1 MNKNNN
7 ILYPFSTQ
15 LMFAKVME
23 DRELCRDMLRIIF
36 PDRKVKDIIVHK
48 REVSVSEATV
58 ITGME
63 SKSIRLDVL
72 FEDERGWYD
81 IEMHVENRE
90 NLPKRSRY
98 YGAALDVNKLK
109 KGRDYNE
116 LKPSYIIF
124 ICMYDEMKI
133 DEPVYSFRMFDEKYG
148 IPLNDERY
156 TVILNAS
163 CSTGKVPERFRPL
176 FEYLKTGEVAG
187 EDDFIEKIDAR
198 VREFQD
204 DEEIKHM
211 MSVEDEMRHFYENKY
226 EKKYERDLKEG
237 LEKGLE
243 QAQKQSLE
251 QGLEQGRTE
260 GEASGRA
267 EREIEIARGLKDRGV
282 SIEIIAETSG
292 LSAEE
297 IDKL

>member
-48 REVSVSEATV
+48 RETSVSEATV

-81 IEMHVENRE
+81 IEMQVENRE

-98 YGAALDVNKLK
+98 YGSAIDVNKLK

-116 LKPSYIIF
+116 LKPTYIIF

-163 CSTGKVPERFRPL
+163 CSTGKVPERFRAL
-176 FEYLKTGEVAG
+176 FEYLKTGEVAV

-211 MSVEDEMRHFYENKY
+211 MSVEDEMRLV
-226 EKKYERDLKEG
+226 YERKLERELKEG

-243 QAQKQSLE
+243 QAKK
-251 QGLEQGRTE
+251 QGLEQGLKQGLE
-260 GEASGRA
+260 QGIELKAQEMARA
-267 EREIEIARGLKDRGV
+267 LKDKGI

-292 LSAEE
+292 LSREE

>member
-23 DRELCRDMLRIIF
+23 DRELCRDMLGIIF

-81 IEMHVENRE
+81 IEMQVENRE

-98 YGAALDVNKLK
+98 YGAAIDVNKLK

-116 LKPSYIIF
+116 LMPSYIIF

-163 CSTGKVPERFRPL
+163 CSTGKVPERFRAL

-211 MSVEDEMRHFYENKY
+211 MSVEDEMRLFYEKKY
-226 EKKYERDLKEG
+226 EKKYE
-237 LEKGLE
+237 EKMERELNE
-243 QAQKQSLE
+243 RLE
-251 QGLEQGRTE
+251 QGIKQRLELKAQET
-260 GEASGRA
+260 ARA
-267 EREIEIARGLKDRGV
+267 MKVGNEPVEKIVKY
-282 SIEIIAETSG
+282 TG
-292 LSAEE
+292 LSVEE

>member
-48 REVSVSEATV
+48 RETSVSEATV

-81 IEMHVENRE
+81 IEMQVENRE

-98 YGAALDVNKLK
+98 YGAAIDVNKLK

-116 LKPSYIIF
+116 LMPSYIIF

-163 CSTGKVPERFRPL
+163 CSTGKVPERFRAL

-211 MSVEDEMRHFYENKY
+211 MSVEDEMRLV
-226 EKKYERDLKEG
+226 YERKLERELKEG

-243 QAQKQSLE
+243 QAKKQGLE
-251 QGLEQGRTE
+251 QGLEQGIE
-260 GEASGRA
+260 LKAQEMARA
-267 EREIEIARGLKDRGV
+267 LKDRGI

-292 LSAEE
+292 LSREE

>member
-23 DRELCRDMLRIIF
+23 DRELCRDMLGIIF

-81 IEMHVENRE
+81 IEMQVENRE

-98 YGAALDVNKLK
+98 YGAAIDVNKLK

-116 LKPSYIIF
+116 LMPSYIIF

-163 CSTGKVPERFRPL
+163 CSTGKVPERFRAL
-176 FEYLKTGEVAG
+176 FKYLKTGEVAG

-211 MSVEDEMRHFYENKY
+211 MSVEDEMRLV
-226 EKKYERDLKEG
+226 YERKLERELKEG

-243 QAQKQSLE
+243 QAKK
-251 QGLEQGRTE
+251 QGLEQGLKQGLE
-260 GEASGRA
+260 QGMELKAQVLARA
-267 EREIEIARGLKDRGV
+267 LQDIGISL
-282 SIEIIAETSG
+282 EIIAESSG
-292 LSAEE
+292 LSREE

>member
-23 DRELCRDMLRIIF
+23 DRELCRDMLGIIF

-81 IEMHVENRE
+81 IEMQVENRE

-98 YGAALDVNKLK
+98 YGSAIDVNKLK

-116 LKPSYIIF
+116 LKPTYIIF

-163 CSTGKVPERFRPL
+163 CSTGKVPERFRAL

-204 DEEIKHM
+204 DEEIKRM
-211 MSVEDEMRHFYENKY
+211 MSVEDEMRLVYEKKY
-226 EKKYERDLKEG
+226 EKKYEKGIKE
-237 LEKGLE
+237 
-243 QAQKQSLE
+243 AQK
-251 QGLEQGRTE
+251 QGLEQGLS
-260 GEASGRA
+260 AGR
-267 EREIEIARGLKDRGV
+267 REIAKVMRNDGEPVEK
-282 SIEIIAETSG
+282 IIKYTG
-292 LSAEE
+292 LSREE

>member
-23 DRELCRDMLRIIF
+23 DRELCRDMLGIIF

-81 IEMHVENRE
+81 IEMQVENRE

-98 YGAALDVNKLK
+98 YGAAIDVNKLK

-116 LKPSYIIF
+116 LMPSYIIF

-163 CSTGKVPERFRPL
+163 CSTGKVPERFRAL

-211 MSVEDEMRHFYENKY
+211 MSVEDEMRLV
-226 EKKYERDLKEG
+226 YERKLERELKEG

-243 QAQKQSLE
+243 QAKK
-251 QGLEQGRTE
+251 QGLEQGLKQGLE
-260 GEASGRA
+260 QGIELKAQEMARA
-267 EREIEIARGLKDRGV
+267 LKDRGI

-292 LSAEE
+292 LSREE

>member
-1 MNKNNN
+1 
-7 ILYPFSTQ
+7 
-15 LMFAKVME
+15 
-23 DRELCRDMLRIIF
+23 
-36 PDRKVKDIIVHK
+36 
-48 REVSVSEATV
+48 
-58 ITGME
+58 ME

-81 IEMHVENRE
+81 IEMQVENRE

-98 YGAALDVNKLK
+98 YGATLDVNKLK
-109 KGRDYNE
+109 KGRDCNE

-163 CSTGKVPERFRPL
+163 CSTGKVPERFRSL

-211 MSVEDEMRHFYENKY
+211 MSVEDEMRLFYENKY

-237 LEKGLE
+237 LEKGLK

-267 EREIEIARGLKDRGV
+267 EREIEIAMALKDRGV

>member
-1 MNKNNN
+1 
-7 ILYPFSTQ
+7 
-15 LMFAKVME
+15 MFAKVME
-23 DRELCRDMLRIIF
+23 DKELCRDMPGIIF

-63 SKSIRLDVL
+63 SKSVRLDVL
-72 FEDERGWYD
+72 FEDNRGWYD
-81 IEMHVENRE
+81 IELQVENQE

-116 LKPSYIIF
+116 LMPSYIIF

-133 DEPVYSFRMFDEKYG
+133 DEPVYSFRMFDEKYC

-156 TVILNAS
+156 TIILNAS
-163 CSTGKVPERFRPL
+163 CSMGKVPERFRPL
-176 FEYLKTGEVAG
+176 FKYLNKGEVAE
-187 EDDFIEKIDAR
+187 EDNFIEKIDAR

-211 MSVEDEMRHFYENKY
+211 MSVEDEMRLMY
-226 EKKYERDLKEG
+226 EKKYEKGIKEA
-237 LEKGLE
+237 K
-243 QAQKQSLE
+243 KQGLE
-251 QGLEQGRTE
+251 QGLEQGIE
-260 GEASGRA
+260 LKAQEMARA
-267 EREIEIARGLKDRGV
+267 LKDRGI

-292 LSAEE
+292 LSREE

>member
-1 MNKNNN
+1 
-7 ILYPFSTQ
+7 
-15 LMFAKVME
+15 
-23 DRELCRDMLRIIF
+23 
-36 PDRKVKDIIVHK
+36 
-48 REVSVSEATV
+48 
-58 ITGME
+58 ME

-72 FEDERGWYD
+72 FEDDGGWYD
-81 IEMHVENRE
+81 IEMQVENRE

-109 KGRDYNE
+109 KGRDCNE

-211 MSVEDEMRHFYENKY
+211 MSVEDEMRLFYENKY

-251 QGLEQGRTE
+251 QGRTE

-267 EREIEIARGLKDRGV
+267 EREIEIAMALKDRGV

>member
-48 REVSVSEATV
+48 RETSVSEATV

-81 IEMHVENRE
+81 IEMQVENRE

-98 YGAALDVNKLK
+98 YGSAIDVNKLK

-116 LKPSYIIF
+116 LKPTYIIF

-163 CSTGKVPERFRPL
+163 CSTGKVPERFRAL

-204 DEEIKHM
+204 DEEIKRM
-211 MSVEDEMRHFYENKY
+211 MSVEDEMRLVYEKKY
-226 EKKYERDLKEG
+226 EKKYEKGIKEA
-237 LEKGLE
+237 K
-243 QAQKQSLE
+243 K
-251 QGLEQGRTE
+251 QGLEQGLS
-260 GEASGRA
+260 AGR
-267 EREIEIARGLKDRGV
+267 REIAKVMRNDGEPVEK
-282 SIEIIAETSG
+282 IIKYTG
-292 LSAEE
+292 LSREE

>member
-1 MNKNNN
+1 M
-7 ILYPFSTQ
+7 Q
-15 LMFAKVME
+15 
-23 DRELCRDMLRIIF
+23 
-36 PDRKVKDIIVHK
+36 
-48 REVSVSEATV
+48 
-58 ITGME
+58 
-63 SKSIRLDVL
+63 
-72 FEDERGWYD
+72 
-81 IEMHVENRE
+81 VENRE

-163 CSTGKVPERFRPL
+163 CSTGKVPERFRAL

-211 MSVEDEMRHFYENKY
+211 MSVEDEMRLV
-226 EKKYERDLKEG
+226 YERKLERELKKG

-243 QAQKQSLE
+243 QAKKQGLE
-251 QGLEQGRTE
+251 QGLEQGLKQGLE
-260 GEASGRA
+260 QGIELKAQEMARA
-267 EREIEIARGLKDRGV
+267 LKDRGI

-292 LSAEE
+292 LSREE

>member
-1 MNKNNN
+1 MKNS
-7 ILYPFSTQ
+7 ILYPFSKQ

-23 DRELCRDMLRIIF
+23 DKELCRDMLGLIF

-48 REVSVSEATV
+48 RETSVSEATV

-72 FEDERGWYD
+72 FEDDGGWYD
-81 IEMHVENRE
+81 IEMQVENRE

-98 YGAALDVNKLK
+98 YGAAIDVNKLK

-116 LKPSYIIF
+116 LMPSYIIF
-124 ICMYDEMKI
+124 ICLYDEMKI

-163 CSTGKVPERFRPL
+163 CSTGKVPERFRAL

-187 EDDFIEKIDAR
+187 EDSFIEKIDAR

-204 DEEIKHM
+204 DEEIKRM
-211 MSVEDEMRHFYENKY
+211 MSVEDEMRLMY
-226 EKKYERDLKEG
+226 EKKMERELNER
-237 LEKGLE
+237 LEK
-243 QAQKQSLE
+243 AQKQSLE
-251 QGLEQGRTE
+251 QGRSE

-267 EREIEIARGLKDRGV
+267 KREIEMAKAMKEDNKPV
-282 SIEIIAETSG
+282 DEISKYTG
-292 LSAEE
+292 LSREE
-297 IDKL
+297 INKL

>member
-48 REVSVSEATV
+48 RETSVSEATV

-81 IEMHVENRE
+81 IEMQVENRE

-98 YGAALDVNKLK
+98 YGSAIDVNKLK

-116 LKPSYIIF
+116 LKPTYIIF

-163 CSTGKVPERFRPL
+163 CSTGKVPERFRAL

-211 MSVEDEMRHFYENKY
+211 MSVEDEMRLV
-226 EKKYERDLKEG
+226 YERKLERELKEG
-237 LEKGLE
+237 LEKGLD
-243 QAQKQSLE
+243 QAKK
-251 QGLEQGRTE
+251 QGLEQGLS
-260 GEASGRA
+260 AGR
-267 EREIEIARGLKDRGV
+267 REIAKVMRNDGEPVEK
-282 SIEIIAETSG
+282 IIKYTG
-292 LSAEE
+292 LSREE

>member
-1 MNKNNN
+1 MNNT
-7 ILYPFSTQ
+7 ILYPFSKQ

-23 DRELCRDMLRIIF
+23 DKELCRDMLGIIF

-48 REVSVSEATV
+48 REISVSEATV

-72 FEDERGWYD
+72 FEDDGGWYD
-81 IEMHVENRE
+81 IEMQVENRE

-98 YGAALDVNKLK
+98 YGAAIDVNKLK
-109 KGRDYNE
+109 KGRNYNE
-116 LKPSYIIF
+116 LMPSYIIF
-124 ICMYDEMKI
+124 ICLYDEMKI
-133 DEPVYSFRMFDEKYG
+133 DEPVYSFRMFDEKYC

-156 TVILNAS
+156 TIILNAS
-163 CSTGKVPERFRPL
+163 CSMGKVPERLRPL
-176 FEYLKTGEVAG
+176 FKYLNKGEVAE
-187 EDDFIEKIDAR
+187 EDNFIEKIDAR

-211 MSVEDEMRHFYENKY
+211 MSVEDEMRLAY
-226 EKKYERDLKEG
+226 EKKYEKKEDEMR
-237 LEKGLE
+237 LMYEEK
-243 QAQKQSLE
+243 LE
-251 QGLEQGRTE
+251 QGRKQILEQGREQGRTE

-267 EREIEIARGLKDRGV
+267 AEKLEMARALKDRGV

-292 LSAEE
+292 LSTEE

>member
-1 MNKNNN
+1 MNKNNK

-23 DRELCRDMLRIIF
+23 DKELCRDMLGIIF
-36 PDRKVKDIIVHK
+36 PDRKVKDIIIHK
-48 REVSVSEATV
+48 REISVSEATV

-72 FEDERGWYD
+72 FEDDGGWYD
-81 IEMHVENRE
+81 IEMQVENRE

-98 YGAALDVNKLK
+98 YGAAIDVNKLK

-116 LKPSYIIF
+116 LMPSYIIF

-156 TVILNAS
+156 TIILNAS
-163 CSTGKVPERFRPL
+163 CSAGKVPERFRAL
-176 FEYLKTGEVAG
+176 FKYLNKGEVAG

-204 DEEIKHM
+204 DEEIKRM
-211 MSVEDEMRHFYENKY
+211 MSVEDEMRLAY
-226 EKKYERDLKEG
+226 EKKYEK
-237 LEKGLE
+237 K
-243 QAQKQSLE
+243 
-251 QGLEQGRTE
+251 LEQGRKQILE
-260 GEASGRA
+260 QGIEQGIELKAQEMARA
-267 EREIEIARGLKDRGV
+267 LKDRGV

-292 LSAEE
+292 LSREE

>member
-48 REVSVSEATV
+48 RETSVSEATV

-81 IEMHVENRE
+81 IEMQVENRE

-98 YGAALDVNKLK
+98 YGAAIDVNKLK

-116 LKPSYIIF
+116 LMPSYIIF

-163 CSTGKVPERFRPL
+163 CSTGKVPERFRAL

-211 MSVEDEMRHFYENKY
+211 MSVEDEMRLV
-226 EKKYERDLKEG
+226 YERKLERELKEG

-243 QAQKQSLE
+243 QAKK
-251 QGLEQGRTE
+251 QGLEQGLKQGLE
-260 GEASGRA
+260 QGIELKAQEMARA
-267 EREIEIARGLKDRGV
+267 LKDRGI

-292 LSAEE
+292 LSREE

>member
-48 REVSVSEATV
+48 RETSVSEATV

-81 IEMHVENRE
+81 IEMQVENRE

-98 YGAALDVNKLK
+98 YGSAIDVNKLK

-116 LKPSYIIF
+116 LKPTYIIF

-163 CSTGKVPERFRPL
+163 CSTGKVPERFRAL

-204 DEEIKHM
+204 DEEIKRM
-211 MSVEDEMRHFYENKY
+211 MSVEDEMRLVYEKKY
-226 EKKYERDLKEG
+226 EKKYEKGIKE
-237 LEKGLE
+237 
-243 QAQKQSLE
+243 AQK
-251 QGLEQGRTE
+251 QGLEQGLS
-260 GEASGRA
+260 AGR
-267 EREIEIARGLKDRGV
+267 REIAKVMRNDGEPVEK
-282 SIEIIAETSG
+282 IIKYTG
-292 LSAEE
+292 LSREE

>member
-23 DRELCRDMLRIIF
+23 DRELCRDMLGIIF

-81 IEMHVENRE
+81 IEMQVENRE

-98 YGAALDVNKLK
+98 YGAAIDVNKLK

-116 LKPSYIIF
+116 LMPSYIIF

-211 MSVEDEMRHFYENKY
+211 MSVEDEMRLV
-226 EKKYERDLKEG
+226 YERKLERELKEG

-243 QAQKQSLE
+243 QAKKQGLE
-251 QGLEQGRTE
+251 QGLEQGLKQGLE
-260 GEASGRA
+260 QGIELKAQEMARA
-267 EREIEIARGLKDRGV
+267 LKDRGI

-292 LSAEE
+292 LSREE

>member
-1 MNKNNN
+1 
-7 ILYPFSTQ
+7 
-15 LMFAKVME
+15 
-23 DRELCRDMLRIIF
+23 
-36 PDRKVKDIIVHK
+36 
-48 REVSVSEATV
+48 
-58 ITGME
+58 ME
-63 SKSIRLDVL
+63 SKPIRLDVL
-72 FEDERGWYD
+72 FEDVRGWYD
-81 IEMHVENRE
+81 IEMQVENRE

-116 LKPSYIIF
+116 LKPSYII
-124 ICMYDEMKI
+124 CMYDEMKI
-133 DEPVYSFRMFDEKYG
+133 DEPVYSFRMFNEKYG
-148 IPLNDERY
+148 IPLTANDERY

-198 VREFQD
+198 GREFQD

-211 MSVEDEMRHFYENKY
+211 MSVEDEMRLFYENKY

-251 QGLEQGRTE
+251 QGRTE

-267 EREIEIARGLKDRGV
+267 EREIEIAMALKDRGV

>member
-23 DRELCRDMLRIIF
+23 DRELCRDMLGIIF

-81 IEMHVENRE
+81 IEMQVENRE

-98 YGAALDVNKLK
+98 YGAAIDVNKLK

-116 LKPSYIIF
+116 LMPSYIIF

-163 CSTGKVPERFRPL
+163 CSTGKVPERFKAL

-211 MSVEDEMRHFYENKY
+211 MSVEDEMRLV
-226 EKKYERDLKEG
+226 YERKLERELKEG

-243 QAQKQSLE
+243 QAKKQGLE
-251 QGLEQGRTE
+251 QGLEQGLKQGLE
-260 GEASGRA
+260 QGIELKAQEMARA
-267 EREIEIARGLKDRGV
+267 LKDRGI

-292 LSAEE
+292 LSREE

>member
-23 DRELCRDMLRIIF
+23 DRELCRDMLGIIF

-81 IEMHVENRE
+81 IEMQVENRE

-98 YGAALDVNKLK
+98 YGAAIDVNKLK

-116 LKPSYIIF
+116 LMPSYIIF

-163 CSTGKVPERFRPL
+163 CSTGKVPERFRAL

-211 MSVEDEMRHFYENKY
+211 MSVEDEMRLV
-226 EKKYERDLKEG
+226 YERKLERELKKG

-243 QAQKQSLE
+243 QAKKQGLE
-251 QGLEQGRTE
+251 QGLEQGLKQGLE
-260 GEASGRA
+260 QGIELKAQEMARA
-267 EREIEIARGLKDRGV
+267 LKDRGI

-292 LSAEE
+292 LSREE

>member
-1 MNKNNN
+1 MKKNSN
-7 ILYPFSTQ
+7 ILYPFSKQ

-23 DRELCRDMLRIIF
+23 DKELCRDMLGIIF

-48 REVSVSEATV
+48 REISVSEATV

-72 FEDERGWYD
+72 FEDDGGWYD
-81 IEMHVENRE
+81 IEMQVENRE

-98 YGAALDVNKLK
+98 YGAAIDVNKLK

-116 LKPSYIIF
+116 LMPSYIIF
-124 ICMYDEMKI
+124 ICLYDEMKI

-163 CSTGKVPERFRPL
+163 CSAGKVPERFRAL
-176 FEYLKTGEVAG
+176 FEYLKTGEVAS
-187 EDDFIEKIDAR
+187 EDNFIEKIDAR

-204 DEEIKHM
+204 DEEIKYM
-211 MSVEDEMRHFYENKY
+211 MSVEDEMRLAY
-226 EKKYERDLKEG
+226 EKKYEK
-237 LEKGLE
+237 K
-243 QAQKQSLE
+243 LE
-251 QGLEQGRTE
+251 QGRKQILEQGRTE

-267 EREIEIARGLKDRGV
+267 KREIEMAKALKDRGV

-297 IDKL
+297 IAKL

>member
-1 MNKNNN
+1 MNKNNK

-23 DRELCRDMLRIIF
+23 DKELCRDMLGIIF
-36 PDRKVKDIIVHK
+36 PDRKVKDIIIHK
-48 REVSVSEATV
+48 REISVSEATV

-72 FEDERGWYD
+72 FDDDGGWYD
-81 IEMHVENRE
+81 IEMQVENRE

-98 YGAALDVNKLK
+98 YGAAIDVNKLK

-116 LKPSYIIF
+116 LMPSYIIF

-156 TVILNAS
+156 TIILNAS
-163 CSTGKVPERFRPL
+163 CSAGKVPERFRAL
-176 FEYLKTGEVAG
+176 FKYLNKGEVAG

-204 DEEIKHM
+204 DEEIKRM
-211 MSVEDEMRHFYENKY
+211 MSVEDEMRLAY
-226 EKKYERDLKEG
+226 EKKYEK
-237 LEKGLE
+237 K
-243 QAQKQSLE
+243 
-251 QGLEQGRTE
+251 LEQGRKQILE
-260 GEASGRA
+260 QGIEQGIELKAQEMARA
-267 EREIEIARGLKDRGV
+267 LKDRGV

-292 LSAEE
+292 LSREE

>member
-1 MNKNNN
+1 MNKNNK
-7 ILYPFSTQ
+7 ILYPFSKQ

-23 DRELCRDMLRIIF
+23 DRELCRDMLGIIF

-48 REVSVSEATV
+48 REVSVSEVTV

-72 FEDERGWYD
+72 FEDDGGWYD
-81 IEMHVENRE
+81 IEMQVENRE

-163 CSTGKVPERFRPL
+163 CSTG
-176 FEYLKTGEVAG
+176 
-187 EDDFIEKIDAR
+187 
-198 VREFQD
+198 
-204 DEEIKHM
+204 
-211 MSVEDEMRHFYENKY
+211 
-226 EKKYERDLKEG
+226 
-237 LEKGLE
+237 
-243 QAQKQSLE
+243 
-251 QGLEQGRTE
+251 
-260 GEASGRA
+260 
-267 EREIEIARGLKDRGV
+267 
-282 SIEIIAETSG
+282 
-292 LSAEE
+292 
-297 IDKL
+297 

>member
-23 DRELCRDMLRIIF
+23 DRELCRDMLGIIF

-72 FEDERGWYD
+72 FEDERVWYD
-81 IEMHVENRE
+81 IEMQVENRE

-98 YGAALDVNKLK
+98 YGAAIDVNKLK

-116 LKPSYIIF
+116 LKPTYIIF

-163 CSTGKVPERFRPL
+163 CSTGKVPERFRAL

-204 DEEIKHM
+204 DEEIKRM
-211 MSVEDEMRHFYENKY
+211 MSVEDEMRLVYEKKY
-226 EKKYERDLKEG
+226 EKKYEKGIKE
-237 LEKGLE
+237 
-243 QAQKQSLE
+243 AQK
-251 QGLEQGRTE
+251 QGLEQGLS
-260 GEASGRA
+260 AGR
-267 EREIEIARGLKDRGV
+267 REIAKVMRNDGEPV
-282 SIEIIAETSG
+282 EQIIKYTG
-292 LSAEE
+292 LSREE